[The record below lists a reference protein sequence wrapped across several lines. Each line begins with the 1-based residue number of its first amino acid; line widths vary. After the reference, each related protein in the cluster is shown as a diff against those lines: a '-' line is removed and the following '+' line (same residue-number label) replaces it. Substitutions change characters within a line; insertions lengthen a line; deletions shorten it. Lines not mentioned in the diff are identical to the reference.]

1 MLTKFTQVNF
11 WVFWVNFQLFLCPN
25 MSLMQG
31 ECSPGPPAL
40 AHLRISARNA
50 NFFRIS
56 FSLCLPSTR
65 ATWSRYGIFVWI
77 RKKQPL
83 CSDAAPRH
91 RALATEPCLCAE
103 KRWLCS
109 RQRALQEGELDL
121 NPSIRY
127 LCEAKTYPAY
137 ARSHLAPLG
146 PQVIICGCQLSRKR
160 SVTVSL
166 KGIFWAFLLS
176 PACILMGPDSG
187 FMSSYQEDSFLCIQ
201 LALCIAHFAKWQGWI
216 CHNRSQ
222 TKWWS
227 PACVCGASSFHA
239 RTLW

>member
-1 MLTKFTQVNF
+1 
-11 WVFWVNFQLFLCPN
+11 
-25 MSLMQG
+25 MQTFSG
-31 ECSPGPPAL
+31 YCFPSACLAPGPPGAVT
-40 AHLRISARNA
+40 A
-50 NFFRIS
+50 
-56 FSLCLPSTR
+56 SLCELGKSNLS
-65 ATWSRYGIFVWI
+65 AVM
-77 RKKQPL
+77 QPQ
-83 CSDAAPRH
+83 RH
-91 RALATEPCLCAE
+91 RALATEPCLCAK

-109 RQRALQEGELDL
+109 RQRAPQEGEPDL
-121 NPSIRY
+121 SPSTRH

-146 PQVIICGCQLSRKR
+146 PQVIICDCQLSRKR
-160 SVTVSL
+160 SIMVSL

-187 FMSSYQEDSFLCIQ
+187 FMSSYQENSFLCIQ
-201 LALCIAHFAKWQGWI
+201 LSLCIAHFAKWQGWI

-227 PACVCGASSFHA
+227 PARVCGASSFHA